1 MDESS
6 EQDKSELPTPYK
18 LEKARKRG
26 VVPRGMDLAFLTSM
40 AALLCYSWVAGPQL
54 GASMNEA
61 ARDAFV
67 GGASLTDSRSALLVA
82 AGTIFSPAIRPLML
96 LIASVFF
103 VVLVF
108 ELVQTGVV
116 FSSQPLKPDF
126 NRLNPVN
133 GLKRIFTA
141 RMLIET
147 LKNVLKLAA
156 YGTVAYLVIRSALHA
171 DIGSITDGATLLSAM
186 DRVGIRL
193 LAAFVLVAVF
203 FAVLDQII
211 ARQQFTKKM
220 RMNRRELKREARD
233 REGEPRIK
241 QKRKQLHREYVKS
254 SQSLK
259 NLRKADVLITN
270 PEHIALALHYDAR
283 TMQAPQVVSVGV
295 NQFAQRLKRLAF
307 LYAIP
312 VFENRPLARE
322 LYRQTVLNGPVPG
335 SCFKQVADIYNAIR
349 RHSRTADD
357 EHVEGAVREE
367 PGPGPGVRRDSDPVD
382 PVRADP
388 ADPD

>member
-1 MDESS
+1 MEEGS

-18 LEKARKRG
+18 LEKARKKG
-26 VVPRGMDLAFLTSM
+26 MVARGMDLAFLTSM
-40 AALLCYSWVAGPQL
+40 AALLCYSWVAGPRF
-54 GASMNEA
+54 GASMQEA

-82 AGTIFSPAIRPLML
+82 AGTVFSPAIRPLML
-96 LIASVFF
+96 LIASVFL
-103 VVLVF
+103 VVLVS

-126 NRLNPVN
+126 NRLNPAN

-156 YGTVAYLVIRSALHA
+156 YGAVAYLVITGALHK
-171 DIGSITDGATLLSAM
+171 DIGAVTDGATLLTVM
-186 DRVGIRL
+186 TRVGIRL
-193 LAAFVLVAVF
+193 LAAFVLVAAF
-203 FAVLDQII
+203 FAILDQIL

-270 PEHIALALHYDAR
+270 PEHIALALHYDAK
-283 TMQAPQVVSVGV
+283 TMHAPRIVSVGV

-312 VFENRPLARE
+312 IFESRTLARE
-322 LYRQTVLNGPVPG
+322 LYRHGVLNGTVPE
-335 SCFKQVADIYNAIR
+335 SCFKQVADIYNAVR
-349 RHSRTADD
+349 RQSRPVDA
-357 EHVEGAVREE
+357 EHAEGPVREE
-367 PGPGPGVRRDSDPVD
+367 PGPGPGVRSDSDPPD